1 MKIIKC
7 HIENFGKFS
16 DFTIDFDDEKN
27 VICEENG
34 WGKSTLAAFI
44 KVMLYG
50 FDNDTKK
57 DEFEN
62 ERKRFRPWQG
72 GVYGGQLIFEAGG
85 KIYEASRVFGAKDK
99 DDIFVLKDDNTGLE
113 SSDFSKKLGEEL
125 FGLDSK
131 SFSRSIF
138 VSQNACD
145 TSVTDGISAKLG
157 NLTDSTDDIIN
168 YEKASTRLTDILNS
182 MSPRRSTGD
191 IYRQKDKMTELKQII
206 SQGTD
211 LESSLDNLVALNKA
225 EKTAIEE
232 LKEEQQIWSNRQQET
247 SRYKDL
253 EINKNDFERINKALE
268 EKKDSYEKE
277 KAIFKTSIPDKSELN
292 SKLELAYSLSE
303 KKRALSIYEL
313 NEDEISKL
321 SDIDTVLKDESL
333 KIEEEKNIVKSLEKE
348 ISDDEINL
356 KNNMDK
362 IKTVESDLSSE
373 TYKDY
378 GKLIIKDIIYL
389 IIGIGCLVLVL
400 NLKKVIPALVAL
412 MAIAMLVIIVGLF
425 VNIYNYFSLKKNKS
439 INDLDNSISGV
450 SGHANQSR
458 LITYVPKKQEI
469 ISTDE
474 NDTDKEKAFNNEKES
489 VDEKD
494 NFLKEKEDYINNKKE
509 KLNDKKIRIKE
520 LEKLHEQNIYIK
532 NNLTDKKNN
541 YIKVSDEY
549 KSAYNDVKNYLAD
562 LGFEPEDDMYKQLDF
577 LEEKIRDIEELKAEV
592 DKISKDKE
600 LFNINNDI
608 DAILSAKEIETNY
621 SLTEIDEYLRKIGS
635 EIESHNKNIAGYNR
649 QIDELEERLEYIN
662 ECENELDELNESYEK
677 KMHKF
682 KMLKETGTLLE
693 EAKAAFTAKYTAPI
707 KNGFDKYYSMITGK
721 SDNTYRLDANIK
733 LSHKELGLDRD
744 TKFLSMGYKDLV
756 GVCMRMAL
764 VDAMYEKEKPFIIFD
779 DSFVNLDKDKV
790 EAGLGLLDKI
800 AKEYQIIYFT
810 CHESRV

>member
-232 LKEEQQIWSNRQQET
+232 LKEEQQIWSKRQQET

-253 EINKNDFERINKALE
+253 EIKKNDFERINKALE

-592 DKISKDKE
+592 DKISKEKE